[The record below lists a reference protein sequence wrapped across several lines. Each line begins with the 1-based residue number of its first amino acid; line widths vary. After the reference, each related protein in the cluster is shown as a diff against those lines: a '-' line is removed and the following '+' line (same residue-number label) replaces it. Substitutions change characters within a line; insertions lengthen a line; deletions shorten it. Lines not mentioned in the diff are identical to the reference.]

1 MGTERTKERTKAGP
15 TRDRSSSAAP
25 YESAQGAPDRAASRA
40 PEGGRAPRHRRN
52 TVAVVAAL
60 TVAIAA
66 AAIGVAVATR
76 DDGAGRSQT
85 TGSTAPAATAP
96 STTDADAGGGAATT
110 ALPTSPSGE
119 PVLEDGRHPVYL
131 TDIDTAA
138 RTVEFDLI
146 QFLRGDEATAAYIAD
161 HPDDPGGPPND
172 YYIVNDNPRLRRLS
186 VAENIKVTVLD
197 WEGGFKPQVVA
208 FANLRTKL
216 AADLVPDV
224 DRIWPSPFWLTVN
237 DDTVTAIEEQ
247 YIP

>member
-1 MGTERTKERTKAGP
+1 MGTERTKERTQAGP
-15 TRDRSSSAAP
+15 TRDRRSTAARD
-25 YESAQGAPDRAASRA
+25 ESAQGAPGRAPSRA

-66 AAIGVAVATR
+66 AAVGVAVATR
-76 DDGAGRSQT
+76 DDGADRSQT

-96 STTDADAGGGAATT
+96 STTDADAGGGAATS
-110 ALPTSPSGE
+110 APPTSPSGE
-119 PVLEDGRHPVYL
+119 PVLEDGRHPAYL

-146 QFLRGDEATAAYIAD
+146 QFLTGDEATAAYIED
-161 HPDDPGGPPND
+161 RPDDPGGPPND

-186 VAENIKVTVLD
+186 VAENVQVTVLD
-197 WEGGFKPQVVA
+197 WEGGFKPQVIA
-208 FANLRTKL
+208 FADLPAQL
-216 AADLVPDV
+216 AADLVPDD

>member
-1 MGTERTKERTKAGP
+1 MGTERTKERTQAGP
-15 TRDRSSSAAP
+15 TRDRWSTAARD
-25 YESAQGAPDRAASRA
+25 ESAQGAPGRAPSRA

-66 AAIGVAVATR
+66 AAVGVAVATR
-76 DDGAGRSQT
+76 DDGADRSQT

-96 STTDADAGGGAATT
+96 STTDADAGGGAATS
-110 ALPTSPSGE
+110 APLTSPSGE
-119 PVLEDGRHPVYL
+119 PVLEDGRHPAYL

-146 QFLRGDEATAAYIAD
+146 QFLTGDEATAAYIED
-161 HPDDPGGPPND
+161 HPDHPGGPPND

-186 VAENIKVTVLD
+186 VAENVQVTVLD
-197 WEGGFKPQVVA
+197 WEGGFKPQVIA
-208 FANLRTKL
+208 FADLPAQL
-216 AADLVPDV
+216 AADLVPDD

>member
-1 MGTERTKERTKAGP
+1 MGTERTKERTKTGP
-15 TRDRSSSAAP
+15 TRDRWSSAGRD
-25 YESAQGAPDRAASRA
+25 ESAQGAPDRAPSRA
-40 PEGGRAPRHRRN
+40 PEGARAPRRRRT

-60 TVAIAA
+60 IVAIAA
-66 AAIGVAVATR
+66 VAIGVAVATR
-76 DDGAGRSQT
+76 DDGADRSET

-96 STTDADAGGGAATT
+96 STTDADAGGAAATT
-110 ALPTSPSGE
+110 VPPASPSGE

-146 QFLRGDEATAAYIAD
+146 QFLTGDEATAAYIED

-186 VAENIKVTVLD
+186 VAENVQVTVLD
-197 WEGGFKPQVVA
+197 WEGGFKPQVIA
-208 FANLRTKL
+208 FADLPAQL
-216 AADLVPDV
+216 AADLVPDD
-224 DRIWPSPFWLTVN
+224 DRIWPNPFWLTVN
-237 DDTVTAIEEQ
+237 DATITAIEEQ